1 MKHPILRTILSVLT
15 VLGVCE
21 MAIAQA
27 VPSQAFT
34 NVTLHFAD
42 GSSVSKATIL
52 WRNGTIEAAGVNV
65 SIPFDA
71 KVIDGGDSLHV
82 YPGWI
87 DGMTEWA
94 MPEIP
99 RDNARVPDPGNPSYD
114 RAGIQ
119 PHRLPHQM
127 VVTNSR
133 DFTDWRKLGFT
144 AAGISPRGF
153 MLPGNVDLMTIHGTD
168 ANDQAR
174 LLVQGMGM
182 RASLQSSPGVNPST
196 TMGVMAR
203 YRQLMFDS
211 QALRTNTRLF
221 TSNTNAYVAPE
232 PDPVLESLWPVMD
245 GKQTVFFSADNPED
259 IRRALKLKDEFG
271 FKIVIVSGRNAW
283 MMASEL
289 SQKNIAVL
297 ATLNFPAK
305 PSFMTTSAKDS
316 VDKRTAEHKSHNQR
330 QEETW
335 KAEVGNIKK
344 LMDSGVLVG
353 FTGVGLRSADFN
365 ARVKDLKDAGLSE
378 QNIVQLFSTNTA
390 KVIGHGNLL
399 GDLKKGMI
407 AGFGVYTHPISDSK
421 SKMNYSVAFGDV
433 KYYPIPATAA
443 NTRGSNSRAQ
453 SMEGDK

>member
-1 MKHPILRTILSVLT
+1 MNHSKLRTILGVLI
-15 VLGVCE
+15 VLGVSE
-21 MAIAQA
+21 MVSAQA

-52 WRNGTIEAAGVNV
+52 WRNGSIEAAGVNI

-71 KVIDGGDSLHV
+71 KVIDGGDSLHI

-99 RDNARVPDPGNPSYD
+99 RDNARVPDPGNPTYD

-119 PHRLPHQM
+119 PHRMPHQM
-127 VVTNSR
+127 VVGNSR

-144 AAGISPRGF
+144 AAGVAPRGF
-153 MLPGNVDLMTIHGTD
+153 MLPGHIDLMSIHGTE
-168 ANDQAR
+168 ASDQGR

-203 YRQLMFDS
+203 YRQLMFDA
-211 QALRTNTRLF
+211 QALRANTRLF
-221 TSNTNAYVAPE
+221 ASNTNAYVAPE
-232 PDPVLESLWPVMD
+232 SDPVLEALWPVMD
-245 GKQTVFFSADNPED
+245 GKMTVFFSADNPED
-259 IRRALKLKDEFG
+259 IRRAFRLRDEFG
-271 FKIVIVSGRNAW
+271 FKLVIVSGRNAW

-289 SQKNIAVL
+289 AQQKVSVL

-305 PSFMTTSAKDS
+305 PSFMNQTSKDS
-316 VDKRTAEHKSHNQR
+316 VDKRSTEHKAHNQR
-330 QEETW
+330 QEEAW
-335 KAEVGNIKK
+335 KAEVANIKT
-344 LMDSGVLVG
+344 LLDAGVMVG
-353 FTGVGLRSADFN
+353 FSGVGLRSADFN
-365 ARVKDLKDAGLSE
+365 ARVKDLKEIGLTD
-378 QNIVQLFSTNTA
+378 QHIVQVFSTNTA
-390 KVIGHGNLL
+390 KIMGHGNLL
-399 GDLKKGMI
+399 GDLKSGMI

-421 SKMNYSVAFGDV
+421 SKLNYSVAFGDV
-433 KYYPIPATAA
+433 KYYPVAPATA
-443 NTRGSNSRAQ
+443 NTRGTNARGQ

>member
-1 MKHPILRTILSVLT
+1 MVS
-15 VLGVCE
+15 
-21 MAIAQA
+21 AQA

-52 WRNGTIEAAGVNV
+52 WRNGSIEAAGVNV
-65 SIPFDA
+65 PIPFDA
-71 KVIDGGDSLHV
+71 KVIDGGDSLHI

-99 RDNARVPDPGNPSYD
+99 RDNARVPDPGNPTYD

-119 PHRLPHQM
+119 PHRMPHQM
-127 VVTNSR
+127 VVGNSR

-144 AAGISPRGF
+144 AAGVAPRGF
-153 MLPGNVDLMTIHGTD
+153 MLPGHIDLMSIHGTE
-168 ANDQAR
+168 ASDQGR

-203 YRQLMFDS
+203 YRQLMFDA
-211 QALRTNTRLF
+211 QALRANTRLF
-221 TSNTNAYVAPE
+221 ASNTNAYVAPE
-232 PDPVLESLWPVMD
+232 SDPVLEALWPVMD
-245 GKQTVFFSADNPED
+245 GKMTVFFSADNPED
-259 IRRALKLKDEFG
+259 IRRAFRLRDEFG
-271 FKIVIVSGRNAW
+271 FKLVIVSGRNAW

-289 SQKNIAVL
+289 AQQKVSVL

-305 PSFMTTSAKDS
+305 PSFMSQTSKDS
-316 VDKRTAEHKSHNQR
+316 VDKRSTEHKAHNQR
-330 QEETW
+330 QEEAW
-335 KAEVGNIKK
+335 KAEVANIKT
-344 LMDSGVLVG
+344 LLDAGVMVG
-353 FTGVGLRSADFN
+353 FSGVGLRSADFN
-365 ARVKDLKDAGLSE
+365 ARVKDLKEIGLTD
-378 QNIVQLFSTNTA
+378 QHIVQVFSTNTA
-390 KVIGHGNLL
+390 KIMGHGNLL
-399 GDLKKGMI
+399 GDLKSGMI

-421 SKMNYSVAFGDV
+421 SKLNYSVAFGDV
-433 KYYPIPATAA
+433 KYYPVAPVTG
-443 NTRGSNSRAQ
+443 NTRGTNARGQ